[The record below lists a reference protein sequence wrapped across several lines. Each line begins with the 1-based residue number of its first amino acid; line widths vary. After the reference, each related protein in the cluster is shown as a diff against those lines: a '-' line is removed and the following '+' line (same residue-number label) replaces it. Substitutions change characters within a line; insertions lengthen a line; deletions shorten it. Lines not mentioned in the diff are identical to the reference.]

1 MKMVEVKQATA
12 PLRDYARDAQKEPVI
27 VTEHGRP
34 IAALMPVTNADS
46 ETVGLSTNPQFLQ
59 LIERS
64 RRRQD
69 TEGGN
74 LQRRD
79 ATAARNPSP
88 PSCASA
94 LKVAAARHAD
104 FEPVGRVFESP
115 RARWSFPKAR
125 A

>member
-69 TEGGN
+69 TEGGISSAEM
-74 LQRRD
+74 RRRLG
-79 ATAARNPSP
+79 TPRLRRS
-88 PSCASA
+88 
-94 LKVAAARHAD
+94 
-104 FEPVGRVFESP
+104 
-115 RARWSFPKAR
+115 RARAKGSRRTAR
-125 A
+125 